1 MLPVSVV
8 KRSLSARLLVASAL
22 LVASLRAPIGLATPD
37 TAGARSTPGSH
48 DRPLVS
54 DAHATSSHPGIVP
67 EAPAQRQLTTPLS
80 SFVLPVG
87 PALVGSDAR
96 VVLSLP
102 RLTPR
107 PCQLRIGPRGAR
119 SPPLA

>member
-1 MLPVSVV
+1 VV

-22 LVASLRAPIGLATPD
+22 LVASLRAPLGLGTPD
-37 TAGARSTPGSH
+37 TTGSRNTPGSH

-67 EAPAQRQLTTPLS
+67 EAAAQRQLTAPLS
-80 SFVLPVG
+80 SFVLPVS
-87 PALVGSDAR
+87 PALVGSAALIL
-96 VVLSLP
+96 LSLP

-107 PCQLRIGPRGAR
+107 HCQLRIGPRGAR